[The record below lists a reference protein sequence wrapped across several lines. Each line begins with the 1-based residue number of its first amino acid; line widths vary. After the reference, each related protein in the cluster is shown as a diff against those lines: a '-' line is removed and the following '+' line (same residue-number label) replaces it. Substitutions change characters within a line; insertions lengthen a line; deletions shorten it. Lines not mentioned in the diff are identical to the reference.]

1 MVVLRRIRE
10 NAVPGLLQC
19 LFGVSGRAV
28 SLDRSCGSVRE
39 LTTIHR
45 ESLRKEGWYMAPTE
59 KDEMGEK
66 RSRE

>member
-1 MVVLRRIRE
+1 MVVLCRIRE
-10 NAVPGLLQC
+10 TAVPGLLQC

-28 SLDRSCGSVRE
+28 SLDRGSVRE

-45 ESLRKEGWYMAPTE
+45 ESLRKEGWYMALTE